1 MVEGSSDEVA
11 YAAVMADRT
20 DTPRPTN
27 LLGIPETRLP
37 EDFVDVEVAAL
48 LADGDP
54 REIARTHLDSPLAW
68 AILAQDALEDEDEVA
83 AYAYA
88 RTGYHR
94 GLDALRRNGWRGQGP
109 IPASHAPNRGFL
121 RALVMLGETSR
132 RLGDEAEHER
142 VQDFLRE
149 ADPTLLP

>member
-1 MVEGSSDEVA
+1 MP
-11 YAAVMADRT
+11 DRT
-20 DTPRPTN
+20 DTPRSAN
-27 LLGIPETRLP
+27 LLGIPETLLP
-37 EDFVDVEVAAL
+37 DDFVDVEVAEKL
-48 LADGDP
+48 VDGDP
-54 REIARTHLDSPLAW
+54 REIASAHLDSPLAW
-68 AILAQDALEDEDEVA
+68 AILAQDALEDGDEVA

-109 IPASHAPNRGFL
+109 VPASHAPNRGFL

>member
-1 MVEGSSDEVA
+1 
-11 YAAVMADRT
+11 MADRT
-20 DTPRPTN
+20 DTPRSAN
-27 LLGIPETRLP
+27 LLGIPETLLP
-37 EDFVDVEVAAL
+37 DDFVDVEVAEL
-48 LADGDP
+48 LVDGDP
-54 REIARTHLDSPLAW
+54 REIASTHLDSPLAW
-68 AILAQDALEDEDEVA
+68 AILAQDALEDGDEVA

-109 IPASHAPNRGFL
+109 VPASHAPNRGFL

>member
-1 MVEGSSDEVA
+1 
-11 YAAVMADRT
+11 MADRT
-20 DTPRPTN
+20 DTPRSSN
-27 LLGIPETRLP
+27 LLGIPETLLP
-37 EDFVDVEVAAL
+37 DDFVDVEVAEL
-48 LADGDP
+48 LVDGDP
-54 REIARTHLDSPLAW
+54 REIASTHLESPLAW
-68 AILAQDALEDEDEVA
+68 AILAQDALEDGDEVA

-109 IPASHAPNRGFL
+109 VPASHAPNRGFL

>member
-1 MVEGSSDEVA
+1 
-11 YAAVMADRT
+11 MADRT
-20 DTPRPTN
+20 DTPRSAN
-27 LLGIPETRLP
+27 LLGIPETLLP
-37 EDFVDVEVAAL
+37 DDFVDVEVAEKL
-48 LADGDP
+48 VDGDP
-54 REIARTHLDSPLAW
+54 REIASAHLDSPLAW
-68 AILAQDALEDEDEVA
+68 AILAQDALEDGDEVA

-109 IPASHAPNRGFL
+109 VPASHAPNRGFL